1 MKVLE
6 TRRIFLRFFRIKKKK
21 LESDLNKKP
30 QMEMILEMDELPIE
44 VLLLIFS
51 GHFGYS
57 ELIQLCLV
65 CKRFHNIISQ
75 SNLWKFCCID
85 KIGSSPDMEI
95 SHLLYDLKKD
105 WKWAAS
111 ALCTQIPTKSDSTK
125 IKKSLKGKVVA
136 LYKKPESA
144 PSVQKIPSEDALT
157 KLVIYPLA
165 TDAKSRLLMRL
176 MWRDK
181 DVSTKILVT
190 LVAAIERAKVL
201 EIQSYFEVITKILD
215 YVWPQQKTNI
225 EVFMKEILN
234 MFSRKRVR
242 HEVMEWRECAR
253 KLQKLA
259 DHSLQLRKWLIN
271 NRKKWQWLP
280 QYYTQTRMVVHGA
293 A

>member
-1 MKVLE
+1 
-6 TRRIFLRFFRIKKKK
+6 
-21 LESDLNKKP
+21 
-30 QMEMILEMDELPIE
+30 
-44 VLLLIFS
+44 
-51 GHFGYS
+51 
-57 ELIQLCLV
+57 
-65 CKRFHNIISQ
+65 
-75 SNLWKFCCID
+75 
-85 KIGSSPDMEI
+85 
-95 SHLLYDLKKD
+95 
-105 WKWAAS
+105 
-111 ALCTQIPTKSDSTK
+111 
-125 IKKSLKGKVVA
+125 
-136 LYKKPESA
+136 
-144 PSVQKIPSEDALT
+144 
-157 KLVIYPLA
+157 
-165 TDAKSRLLMRL
+165 

-215 YVWPQQKTNI
+215 HVWPQQKTNI
-225 EVFMKEILN
+225 ELFMKEILN